1 MSKIDDKRRTMD
13 ATPPFLIY
21 ITSRPSK
28 LRLPLTDKQKLQQM
42 RHEKY
47 KFAEYARLFGRC
59 VQNREYC
66 WKMGNKKKPSLF
78 IRLLTTHPL
87 NSFNILAM
95 VLGYTQ
101 IMTDIYLLF
110 SCEQICNVSATN
122 TPVIVKIA

>member
-1 MSKIDDKRRTMD
+1 MSKIDDKRRTMCFSD

-66 WKMGNKKKPSLF
+66 WKMGNKKKAIAIYS
-78 IRLLTTHPL
+78 PL
-87 NSFNILAM
+87 DDAPI
-95 VLGYTQ
+95 
-101 IMTDIYLLF
+101 
-110 SCEQICNVSATN
+110 EQFQHTGKGFRVHANN
-122 TPVIVKIA
+122 D